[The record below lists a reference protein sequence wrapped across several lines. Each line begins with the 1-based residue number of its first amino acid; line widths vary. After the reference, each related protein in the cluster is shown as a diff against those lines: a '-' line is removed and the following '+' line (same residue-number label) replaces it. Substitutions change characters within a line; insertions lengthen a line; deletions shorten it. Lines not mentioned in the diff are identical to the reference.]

1 MSIKTILVAVT
12 ADAASRG
19 AIQSAFLLARTF
31 GGHVEGLQV
40 PPKRNQATA
49 EAIMM
54 SRESLRLAD
63 VDTRQILEDAER
75 EGLGETPQARRLFM
89 EVAEAMA
96 VPLTETPHPMDGVS
110 ASFEVAASDDPEAI
124 AAHGRVFDLIVVEQP
139 RNDPDHALRK
149 ILRGFLFASG
159 RPVLVATPHA
169 PASLG
174 DSILIAWNG
183 SALSARA
190 AAIARQYFRQARKVG
205 ILTVATGQNQQPT
218 AYDLAAQLAWHGMD
232 AEVVRAELGNR
243 RLGDVFL
250 EQAAD
255 FGADLLVMGTYA
267 QSRFRETLTG
277 GVTNHIL
284 SHAELPVLMVH

>member
-1 MSIKTILVAVT
+1 MAIRTILVAVT

-19 AIQSAFLLARTF
+19 AVHSAFLLAR
-31 GGHVEGLQV
+31 GVNGHVEGLQV
-40 PPKRNQATA
+40 PPKRNQVTA

-63 VDTRQILEDAER
+63 GDTRQILEDAER
-75 EGLGETPQARRLFM
+75 EGLGETPRARRLFM
-89 EVAEAMA
+89 EIAEAVSA
-96 VPLTETPHPMDGVS
+96 ELSDTPHGTNGVS
-110 ASFEVAASDDPEAI
+110 ASFEVAASADPEAI
-124 AAHGRVFDLIVVEQP
+124 ASHGRIFDLIVVEQP

-159 RPVLVATPHA
+159 RPVLVATTNA

-174 DSILIAWNG
+174 DNVLIAWNG

-190 AAIARQYFRQARKVG
+190 AAVARQYFREARRVG
-205 ILTVATGQNQQPT
+205 VLTVATGQRQQPS
-218 AYDLAAQLAWHGMD
+218 AYDLAAQLAWHGME

-267 QSRFRETLTG
+267 HSRFRDTLTG